1 MLDDVSGL
9 VMTNCLFV
17 ELTDAQVGALL
28 PLYDVVE

>member
-17 ELTDAQVGALL
+17 ESTDAHVGALL